1 MLKGKHVLIGISGGI
16 AAYKI
21 PELIRLFKKA
31 GAEVNVVATENALN
45 FVTPLTLQSLSQN
58 KIYTD
63 VFSKINDYSTEHISM
78 SDWGDVLIVAPATVN
93 VIGKFAS
100 GIADDALST
109 TYASFNKP
117 VFIAP
122 SMNVKMY
129 NHPVFQRNFS
139 YLKSIGVN
147 VIDAETGELACGT
160 IGKGRMAQ
168 PETIFKFVSDFVDK
182 KSLLKGKKILITAG
196 PTYEKIDP
204 VRYIGNH
211 SSGKMGFSL
220 AKECACRGA
229 EVTLISGPVDLAT
242 PDNSI
247 KRIDVESAEEMYN
260 AVILNFESFDA
271 VISCA
276 AVSDF
281 TPEDVYNTKQ
291 KRGKDDFV
299 LRLKPTKDIASAIGK
314 MKKTGQVFIGFALE
328 TDNEQ
333 VNAQKKLVQKNLDF
347 IVLNSLKDKGA
358 CFKSENNKITIIEKN
373 GIETKYEL
381 KSKTEVSSD
390 IVDKLESYF

>member
-1 MLKGKHVLIGISGGI
+1 
-16 AAYKI
+16 
-21 PELIRLFKKA
+21 
-31 GAEVNVVATENALN
+31 
-45 FVTPLTLQSLSQN
+45 
-58 KIYTD
+58 
-63 VFSKINDYSTEHISM
+63 VFSKENDYSTEHISI
-78 SDWGDVLIVAPATVN
+78 SDWGDIFVVTPATVN

-109 TYASFNKP
+109 TFASFNKP
-117 VFIAP
+117 IFIAP
-122 SMNVKMY
+122 AMNEKMY

-139 YLKSIGVN
+139 YLRSIGVN

-160 IGKGRMAQ
+160 IGKGRMAE
-168 PETIFKFVSDFVDK
+168 PETIFNFVSEYVEK
-182 KSLLKGKKILITAG
+182 KNSLKGKKILVTAG

-211 SSGKMGFSL
+211 SSGKMGYSL
-220 AKECACRGA
+220 SKECACRGA
-229 EVTLISGPVDLAT
+229 EVTLISGPVNLAT

-260 AVILNFESFDA
+260 AVISNFESFDA

-281 TPEDVYNTKQ
+281 TPEKVYETKQ
-291 KRGKDDFV
+291 KRGTDDFV
-299 LRLKPTKDIASAIGK
+299 LSLKPTKDIASAIGK
-314 MKKTGQVFIGFALE
+314 MKKNGQVFIGFALE
-328 TDNEQ
+328 TDNEH

-347 IVLNSLKDKGA
+347 IVLNSLKDKGT
-358 CFKSENNKITIIEKN
+358 CFKSDNNKITIIEQN

-381 KSKTEVSSD
+381 KSKAEVASD
-390 IVDKLESYF
+390 IVDKLENYF